1 MNIAESVKSLFKG
14 KSLEKIA
21 LDDLKLAKIKLT
33 QEEQRSV
40 KRITDI
46 ERQKEQAF
54 REGSAANTQQQ
65 KIIAARKMKQLDAD
79 VANQDRL
86 LKFNSHQIR
95 MVNAL
100 IQVKEFRNQM
110 SNTVMN
116 DILRKMG
123 ENELYSQIEEIT
135 AKGEFTFDKLDGVL
149 KRLENSGFSGDRFGG
164 EEDDV
169 LELVRQMDA
178 AKAAQE
184 AGDAAGLDS
193 SFQEA
198 NQILRRK
205 DQNSDY

>member
-149 KRLENSGFSGDRFGG
+149 KRLENSGFSGDRFGS